1 MKQFILTKQQ
11 IKAIRIVKGYS
22 DNLRINI
29 SASVNKNDMWH
40 FIDENIAGLLGA
52 DIISCKYKDSIMTAE
67 YENNISWLVD
77 GICSGEERRIT
88 FK

>member
-11 IKAIRIVKGYS
+11 IKAIRIVKGYNN
-22 DNLRINI
+22 DLRIDI
-29 SASVNKNDMWH
+29 STAVNKNDMWH
-40 FIDENIAGLLGA
+40 FIDENIAGLLGI

-67 YENNISWLVD
+67 YENNINWLVD
-77 GICSGEERRIT
+77 GVCSGEERRIT